1 MKYTIVGSGPCGL
14 SLAYILATNGYNV
27 EIIEKNNQLG
37 GSWNSQWIENKY
49 FSENSPRV
57 LVYDGYTKKFLN
69 EIGIKDTDLSNIYG
83 TIFQQ
88 NLKILNFIKQFFNW
102 DDYFKFIY
110 IISKY
115 KLIKT
120 NDTVETIINKSS
132 LSDSSKK
139 FIRIFCILINDTSNK
154 TNINDFCGTFNI
166 ATTPFKQFKNSN
178 QWHNLIQNKLHT
190 LSNVKIYKNTE
201 FINILQ
207 KNNSIIG
214 YTMKQHNK
222 NYTKSTNKIF
232 LCTQS
237 NGILSILNKSDKIIQ
252 NNWNNYKYI
261 KNWCKNTYYSGFGFQ
276 LHFNKTVPY
285 PHEFC
290 KYCISNW
297 NIIILPVGDWLIQKS
312 KDPHIKSVWSCVIV
326 DMNSKSTH
334 INKTVNECTSDEIL
348 KESLYQLNK
357 IKKIPKPYKITLSNG
372 LKKINNIW
380 ISENTGFT
388 RATHGYLP
396 MKGKIHNLYALGSFT
411 DTNYNHVAYM
421 ETSIRAS
428 IEYLN
433 KYEPHLLGFHKYTYN
448 LYIIF
453 LIILIIMFIYFKHT
467 VYLFLEKI
475 QHL

>member
-1 MKYTIVGSGPCGL
+1 
-14 SLAYILATNGYNV
+14 
-27 EIIEKNNQLG
+27 
-37 GSWNSQWIENKY
+37 
-49 FSENSPRV
+49 
-57 LVYDGYTKKFLN
+57 
-69 EIGIKDTDLSNIYG
+69 
-83 TIFQQ
+83 
-88 NLKILNFIKQFFNW
+88 NW

-252 NNWNNYKYI
+252 NNWNNYTYI
-261 KNWCKNTYYSGFGFQ
+261 KNWCKNTYY
-276 LHFNKTVPY
+276 
-285 PHEFC
+285 
-290 KYCISNW
+290 
-297 NIIILPVGDWLIQKS
+297 
-312 KDPHIKSVWSCVIV
+312 
-326 DMNSKSTH
+326 
-334 INKTVNECTSDEIL
+334 
-348 KESLYQLNK
+348 
-357 IKKIPKPYKITLSNG
+357 
-372 LKKINNIW
+372 
-380 ISENTGFT
+380 
-388 RATHGYLP
+388 
-396 MKGKIHNLYALGSFT
+396 
-411 DTNYNHVAYM
+411 
-421 ETSIRAS
+421 
-428 IEYLN
+428 
-433 KYEPHLLGFHKYTYN
+433 
-448 LYIIF
+448 
-453 LIILIIMFIYFKHT
+453 
-467 VYLFLEKI
+467 
-475 QHL
+475 